1 MREILIMWSAYAR
14 PATCP
19 YSLWGGG
26 GSPEAARQREGN
38 AIICWRKIA
47 QGFWSTSV
55 FFFGGKSHDH
65 RRFEKRGFFKSLS
78 PFIDTIARQC
88 RSFFFLISNTYKW
101 KGKVRVTKFA
111 LFSLGR
117 RASPV

>member
-26 GSPEAARQREGN
+26 GSPEAARQREEN

-55 FFFGGKSHDH
+55 FFFLAGNRMTIVALKK
-65 RRFEKRGFFKSLS
+65 EVSLK
-78 PFIDTIARQC
+78 A
-88 RSFFFLISNTYKW
+88 
-101 KGKVRVTKFA
+101 
-111 LFSLGR
+111 
-117 RASPV
+117 